1 MKIIKP
7 NLIIN
12 RYNELTYDQLKKEGI
27 TLLICDIDNTLV
39 GYDEAL
45 PNEEVKFF
53 IKSLNDIKVI
63 LVSNNVEER
72 CRIFSKPLNIDYIA
86 FAQKPTKKAYLQI
99 LKQYPNEKIA
109 CLGDQIFTDIVG
121 GNRFKLY
128 TIKTAPIKEKDS
140 FVTLF
145 SRTLEKL
152 LKPIWSKK

>member
-72 CRIFSKPLNIDYIA
+72 CRIFSKPLNLDYIA

-128 TIKTAPIKEKDS
+128 TIKTDPIKEKDS
-140 FVTLF
+140 LVTLF